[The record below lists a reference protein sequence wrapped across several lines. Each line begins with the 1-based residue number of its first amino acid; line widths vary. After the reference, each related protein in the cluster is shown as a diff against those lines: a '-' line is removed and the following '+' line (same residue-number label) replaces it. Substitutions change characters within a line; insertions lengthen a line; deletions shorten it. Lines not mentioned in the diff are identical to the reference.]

1 MRESGQPAQRRL
13 RITLAMPVGG
23 MALWASLVRE
33 LRALGHDV
41 EYLSVIDEAD
51 YRGRRGA
58 LRVLAVRFRMLVLFP
73 VLVLWRLWTCRAS
86 HDFILVPTTP
96 PFLPALA
103 AALRLGP
110 RQQVVHMMY
119 DLYPDLLYLSNQWRP
134 GSPRARFLA
143 ACTRYALTRSSA
155 TVFLGKRLKAAAE
168 SRYGLATRG
177 TVIEVGSDGSML
189 LPRSMAASPTL
200 RVLYSGN
207 LGAAHDVDTL
217 VELLRRPLPSSVTLA
232 FHAYGSGYQRLK
244 QAIGPNV
251 PTGVELMGPLADADW
266 AEAMRQA
273 DIALITLR
281 VGAEDVCFPSKLY
294 SAMLAGQAIIA
305 VCASTSDLADTVRK
319 AQCGWVVEPGDVEGL
334 RKVLNELAE
343 KPQKIGQSGRN
354 ARHFAA
360 QHLDMPVIARKWSE
374 FLVHGPRLVGP
385 NTVG

>member
-1 MRESGQPAQRRL
+1 
-13 RITLAMPVGG
+13 

-58 LRVLAVRFRMLVLFP
+58 LRVLAVRFRMLLLFP
-73 VLVLWRLWTCRAS
+73 LLVLWRLWTCRAS

-110 RQQVVHMMY
+110 RLQVVHMMY
-119 DLYPDLLYLSNQWRP
+119 DLYPDLLYLSNQWEP
-134 GSPRARFLA
+134 GSLRARFLA
-143 ACTRYALTRSSA
+143 ACTRYALARSSA
-155 TVFLGKRLKAAAE
+155 TVFLGERLKAAAE
-168 SRYGLATRG
+168 SRYGPATRG

-189 LPRSMAASPTL
+189 LSRDATPSRTL

-217 VELLRRPLPSSVTLA
+217 VEMLRSPLPSSVTLA

-244 QAIGPNV
+244 QAIGPDI
-251 PTGVELMGPLADADW
+251 PPGVELMGPLADADW

-273 DIALITLR
+273 DVALITLR
-281 VGAEDVCFPSKLY
+281 IGAEDVCFPSKLY

-305 VCASTSDLADTVRK
+305 VCASTSDLADTVR
-319 AQCGWVVEPGDVEGL
+319 AARCGQAVEPGDVDGL
-334 RKVLNELAE
+334 RGAITNLATN
-343 KPQKIGQSGRN
+343 PQVASEAGRR
-354 ARHFAA
+354 AAVFAKTHF
-360 QHLDMPVIARKWSE
+360 DMPSIARKWAN
-374 FLVHGPRLVGP
+374 FLACAPGFVGP
-385 NTVG
+385 PTDG